1 MNATE
6 SYVEAVRAYVD
17 GVRVLLAPAGQE
29 AGERGGRGPTSYADL
44 EAQAEALAPLSARVT
59 EEAVGRLEEPSPAEC
74 IEVETALLAKAFAD
88 LEVCAYLLEAS
99 EDQRT
104 ESPWEPEAG
113 RGRERSAASRGAAE
127 PALQL
132 LLGDQ
137 APPPGGAER
146 GRKPTSVDEARV
158 ELTLQAG
165 DALVLIAER
174 AADSGRTGLEGLVS
188 IGMDEITKAI
198 GVVGLDI
205 AKALGQAEQVTQ
217 LYRLFRDFL
226 ERACDSIMAL
236 LGPQVAEFVGKQVK
250 GWVEKIMSGELVDDL
265 LEKLY
270 QTAKTKEALRP
281 AIMGS
286 QAGLDSF
293 LTAIEKVSGLNEA
306 FRKQTGLVDKIL
318 PKLKYLTLIPAAR
331 LPQGKVVLAAAYL
344 LLTGYVILVGG
355 DYVDAP
361 DLDKL
366 DRVPGV
372 RREVEVNLAVPG

>member
-59 EEAVGRLEEPSPAEC
+59 EEAVGRLEEPSPAER
-74 IEVETALLAKAFAD
+74 IEVETALLAKTFAD

-270 QTAKTKEALRP
+270 QTAKAQVPHPHPGRQAAAGQGGVGGRLPSPDRVCHPGGWRLRGCP
-281 AIMGS
+281 RPG
-286 QAGLDSF
+286 QAG
-293 LTAIEKVSGLNEA
+293 SGARCAPRGRGEP
-306 FRKQTGLVDKIL
+306 GG
-318 PKLKYLTLIPAAR
+318 AR
-331 LPQGKVVLAAAYL
+331 LRRDERGHPYL
-344 LLTGYVILVGG
+344 SRLRHLY
-355 DYVDAP
+355 
-361 DLDKL
+361 
-366 DRVPGV
+366 R
-372 RREVEVNLAVPG
+372 